1 MFVRVYSR
9 YILTVIDLVLTRLL
23 VCVVF
28 QALDDDEGDKI
39 WIEENGV
46 AEDEPHIALLLDEYV
61 DDTTLQLHIYLEE
74 LSNLDQL

>member
-1 MFVRVYSR
+1 M
-9 YILTVIDLVLTRLL
+9 
-23 VCVVF
+23 
-28 QALDDDEGDKI
+28 
-39 WIEENGV
+39 EENGV

>member
-23 VCVVF
+23 VCVF